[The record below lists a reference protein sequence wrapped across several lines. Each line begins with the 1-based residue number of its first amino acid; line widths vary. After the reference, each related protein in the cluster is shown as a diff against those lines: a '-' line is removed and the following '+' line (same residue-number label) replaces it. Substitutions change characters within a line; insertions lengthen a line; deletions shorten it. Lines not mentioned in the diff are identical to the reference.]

1 MKPLEPGQTPPFDR
15 HGPRYLDASEALIA
29 GRPALFGVPY
39 DGTTSFRPGT
49 RGGPDALRAASIGLE
64 TYSPAQDRDFE
75 QRPFADL
82 GNLDIPFG
90 SPAPV
95 VSLAE
100 ETTRWILDQG
110 GVPFMIGGEHSIT
123 VGPVRAVAAKYPD
136 LAVIQIDAHADLR
149 DGYLGE
155 PLSHAAAMR
164 RCLESLDDP
173 SAMLQIGI
181 RSGTREEFMEMREQ
195 RRLVAPDAASLQQA
209 LPRLGDRPIYITL
222 DLDVFDPSCFPGTGT
237 PEPGGIDW
245 QTFANLLSVIPWDRV
260 VGVDAVELSPMLD
273 ASGCSNVLAAKAV
286 REMLLHL

>member
-1 MKPLEPGQTPPFDR
+1 MKTLEPGQTPPFDN
-15 HGPRYLDASEALIA
+15 HGPRYLDASEVLLE
-29 GRPALFGVPY
+29 GRPALFGFPY

-49 RGGPDALRAASIGLE
+49 RGGPDALRAASVGLE
-64 TYSPAQDRDFE
+64 TYSPTQDRDFE

-82 GNLDIPFG
+82 GNIDIPFG

-95 VSLAE
+95 VALAE
-100 ETTRWILDQG
+100 QTTAWILEAG
-110 GVPFMIGGEHSIT
+110 SVPFMIGGEHSLT
-123 VGPVRAVAAKYPD
+123 VGPVRAVVAKHPD

-164 RCLESLDDP
+164 RCLELLDGPD
-173 SAMLQIGI
+173 AMLQVGI
-181 RSGTREEFMEMREQ
+181 RSGTREEFVEMREQ
-195 RRLVAPDAASLQQA
+195 GRLVSPDAASLRQA
-209 LPRLGDRPIYITL
+209 LPRLGDRPLYITL

-245 QTFANLLSVIPWDRV
+245 KTFAEILSVIPWDRV
-260 VGVDAVELSPMLD
+260 VGLDAVELSPMLD

-286 REMLLHL
+286 REMLLSL